1 MQLRPGAHSHRPVA
15 GVLACV
21 LRRGLRPG
29 ARVVA
34 LHLRPVTTRPAGGSG
49 RTSEARI
56 GEEAA
61 TSPQTD
67 EDLTRSSLQ
76 SLLHLAGIVSSVEDE
91 QRSGPLLLFLVLMH
105 KAHKRFDLL
114 NSHLACVLRR
124 TQALHVHEGNP
135 ALANEIELCDELVGP
150 SGDDGLPRRVAGR
163 VVVEAAL
170 RATLCVAAI

>member
-91 QRSGPLLLFLVLMH
+91 QRTGSLLLLLSSQE
-105 KAHKRFDLL
+105 AHKRFHLL
-114 NSHLACVLRR
+114 GGHLIGVLRR
-124 TQALHVHEGNP
+124 AEALYVHGGNP
-135 ALANEIELCDELVGP
+135 ALADEIELCDELVGP
-150 SGDDGLPRRVAGR
+150 ARYDGLPGGVAGR
-163 VVVEAAL
+163 
-170 RATLCVAAI
+170 